1 MFVWIPWHLRP
12 LNLGPGFPMWLLE
25 AWFQTIPP
33 VGLHAWILD
42 KEEHVEIH
50 NAFLQ
55 SLPKQLKR
63 ENFHSEHFPHS
74 RVFLHKVRQFL
85 VGGWRK
91 QAEPGGS
98 QTSPNSTGLGFY
110 TSAHVN
116 GWTALGQK
124 HSPAGRQRG
133 GGASELAHCYL
144 LLRGLS
150 MAGGERRGVAED
162 PRWRGNCRMAP
173 VASSLAR
180 LSFQEVLWELFALS
194 KGISW
199 EYSYMASPHPC
210 LPIFEAAT
218 TLIWPRYEED
228 KNSQFKLKDNCS
240 LEEKLWQI

>member
-33 VGLHAWILD
+33 VGLHGWILD

-55 SLPKQLKR
+55 SLPRQLKR

-85 VGGWRK
+85 LGGWRK

-98 QTSPNSTGLGFY
+98 QTSPNPTGLGFY

-116 GWTALGQK
+116 GWTTALGQK

-133 GGASELAHCYL
+133 RGPQSWLTPTSSSEDSAWL
-144 LLRGLS
+144 GVS
-150 MAGGERRGVAED
+150 GGERLRTQGEGETAGWLQWHPAWPACPFRRCSGNSLLWVKGLVENILTWPLLTLVCQFLKLPPPWSD
-162 PRWRGNCRMAP
+162 PDMNRIKIAN
-173 VASSLAR
+173 L
-180 LSFQEVLWELFALS
+180 
-194 KGISW
+194 
-199 EYSYMASPHPC
+199 
-210 LPIFEAAT
+210 
-218 TLIWPRYEED
+218 
-228 KNSQFKLKDNCS
+228 N
-240 LEEKLWQI
+240 